1 MRLQE
6 FTASVDSNLYHWL
19 GIVDKCLGNKYDWN
33 KVKFDSDM
41 LCKKLNQHLGYPI
54 TQRIVRDSGMDQFQA
69 FLEEEKEYEIL
80 RILKVLRESV
90 GLRKLDNS
98 GIRIV
103 LFWIFANIN
112 LFREKQSETSFSE
125 KNVQI
130 Y

>member
-69 FLEEEKEYEIL
+69 FLEEAYWFCKALIIIVFGFVEL
-80 RILKVLRESV
+80 LVLV
-90 GLRKLDNS
+90 
-98 GIRIV
+98 
-103 LFWIFANIN
+103 
-112 LFREKQSETSFSE
+112 
-125 KNVQI
+125 
-130 Y
+130 